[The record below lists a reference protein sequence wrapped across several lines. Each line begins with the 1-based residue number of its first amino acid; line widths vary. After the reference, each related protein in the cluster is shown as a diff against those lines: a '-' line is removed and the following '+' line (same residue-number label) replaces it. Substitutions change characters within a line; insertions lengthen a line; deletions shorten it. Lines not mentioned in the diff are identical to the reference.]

1 MKIRKMLGILLALVL
16 VFSVVMTGCKKT
28 EKTDTKDSA
37 KEDTTTVQEDTSDSD
52 SSDAAVTEAAPAT
65 ETAKKIIIF
74 QSKVEI
80 TDQLEACAKAYTD
93 ETGVEVEVWGT
104 TGDDYLQQL
113 KIKLGNNQ
121 GPTVFSLAPGSE
133 SNELKAYLADLS
145 DLSFVGDIAD
155 NMANVIDG
163 KTVGIPY
170 TMEGFGVVY
179 NKSLIDASKVT
190 DVTSFVKMLQ
200 DQKAAGVNGFSLSQE
215 SYFLIGHILNTPFAL
230 QADPMDYINKLV
242 AGEVTMQ
249 DTPEFKDFADLM
261 VAIRENTNNPLE
273 VNYDTETGDF
283 ATGKSASIHQGNWCY
298 GMFKDY
304 DVSFDMGMMPLPI
317 SGNDK
322 IAVSVPTCWY
332 VNSQASDA
340 EIQAGKDFINWL
352 YTSETGKKY
361 LMEEFGFIPVLK
373 TMQSPKLDPLSQSVS
388 EYAAAGKTISW
399 PMSYWPSGIV
409 DVYLVP
415 VAQEFFTTDM
425 TADEFLA
432 KLTDAFVEAGKKQ

>member
-1 MKIRKMLGILLALVL
+1 MKLRKMLGILLATTMI
-16 VFSVVMTGCKKT
+16 FSVVLTGCG
-28 EKTDTKDSA
+28 KTD
-37 KEDTTTVQEDTSDSD
+37 EDTASTKPEDTSSD
-52 SSDAAVTEAAPAT
+52 TKETADEPETVVEA
-65 ETAKKIIIF
+65 AKKIVVF

-80 TDQLEACAKAYTD
+80 SDQLEACAEAYQA

-133 SNELKAYLADLS
+133 SEELKAYLADLS
-145 DLSFVGDIAD
+145 DLSFIGDISA
-155 NMANVIDG
+155 NMANEIDG
-163 KTVGIPY
+163 KVVGIPY
-170 TMEGFGVVY
+170 TMEGFGMVY
-179 NKSLIDASKVT
+179 NKDLIDSSKVT
-190 DVTSFVKMLQ
+190 DFDSFATMLTEK
-200 DQKAAGVNGFSLSQE
+200 KAAGINGFSLSQE

-230 QADPMDYINKLV
+230 QADGVGYIDQLV
-242 AGEVTMQ
+242 KGEVTMQ
-249 DTPEFKDFADLM
+249 DTPEFVDFAKFM

-283 ATGKSASIHQGNWCY
+283 ATGKSASIHQGNWSY
-298 GMFKDY
+298 GMFTDY
-304 DVSFDMGMMPLPI
+304 DVTFDMGMMPLPI

-322 IAVSVPTCWY
+322 IAASVPTCWY
-332 VNSQASDA
+332 VNSQAKVD

-352 YTSETGKKY
+352 YTSDTGEKY
-361 LMEEFGFIPVLK
+361 LMEEFGFIPVLT
-373 TMQSPKLDPLSQSVS
+373 TMVSPKLDPLSQSVS

-399 PMSYWPSGIV
+399 PMSKWPAGIV

-425 TADEFLA
+425 TAEEFLVA
-432 KLTDAFVEAGKKQ
+432 LTNAFVEAGK

>member
-1 MKIRKMLGILLALVL
+1 MKIRKLLGILLAFVM
-16 VFSVVMTGCKKT
+16 VFSVMLTGCKKS
-28 EKTDTKDSA
+28 D
-37 KEDTTTVQEDTSDSD
+37 EDTTSAEGEK
-52 SSDAAVTEAAPAT
+52 TEA
-65 ETAKKIIIF
+65 AKKIIVF

-80 TDQLEACAKAYTD
+80 SDQLEACAEAYEA

-133 SNELKAYLADLS
+133 SQELKAYLADLS
-145 DLSFVGDIAD
+145 DLSFIGDIAD

-190 DVTSFVKMLQ
+190 DKASFVKMLQ
-200 DQKAAGVNGFSLSQE
+200 DQKTAGVNGFSLSQE

-249 DTPEFKDFADLM
+249 DTPEFKEFAELM
-261 VAIRENTNNPLE
+261 TAIRENTNNPLE

-298 GMFKDY
+298 GMFTDY
-304 DVSFDMGMMPLPI
+304 DISFEMGMMPLPI

-332 VNSQASDA
+332 VNSQASAA
-340 EIQAGKDFINWL
+340 EIQAGKNFITWL

-373 TMQSPKLDPLSQSVS
+373 TMESPKLDPLSQSVS

-399 PMSYWPSGIV
+399 PMSYWPAGIV

-432 KLTDAFVEAGKKQ
+432 ALTNAFVEAGKKK